1 MRSSFP
7 QPREARDVLPDPL
20 FAVALLRISL
30 LLLDLTWTTCVLT
43 GFRGFT
49 ALNPF
54 WSRVVPST
62 KCDVGDSPRELVP
75 GGEALLLVSGLSTYT
90 FGDRCGS
97 CAGLVASLLTP
108 KIEGFCP
115 NILAAVGDVDA
126 GDFVTRGAK
135 SLPIRGRASIS
146 GIRVRLFTRCMAST
160 AEGDIDADMGDKA
173 VGDLGFPPCALA
185 VGNQSISE
193 KFLTKLLDGQIDP
206 SDLLYLSW

>member
-1 MRSSFP
+1 M
-7 QPREARDVLPDPL
+7 
-20 FAVALLRISL
+20 
-30 LLLDLTWTTCVLT
+30 
-43 GFRGFT
+43 
-49 ALNPF
+49 
-54 WSRVVPST
+54 
-62 KCDVGDSPRELVP
+62 
-75 GGEALLLVSGLSTYT
+75 LVSGLSTYT

-173 VGDLGFPPCALA
+173 VGDLGFPPCVLA
-185 VGNQSISE
+185 GRESTNFGEISNE
-193 KFLTKLLDGQIDP
+193 IARRADRPFGPFCTSPGDNPFELDADSNASG
-206 SDLLYLSW
+206 LAFAGGFV